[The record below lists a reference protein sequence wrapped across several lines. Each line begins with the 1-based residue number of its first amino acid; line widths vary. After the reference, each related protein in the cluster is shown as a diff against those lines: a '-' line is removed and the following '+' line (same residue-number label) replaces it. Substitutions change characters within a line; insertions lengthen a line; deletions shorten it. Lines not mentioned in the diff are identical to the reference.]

1 MASFEMHTRPDDKHM
16 RTDWM
21 VALNIE
27 SFLQGDC
34 SARGS
39 GIRKS
44 LRHQQLLVLFEYVFS
59 LVIMGANANWWWDCS
74 DFAEPWSTKA
84 WEHMTERSL
93 NPKVSHSMLGDCGHH
108 IEEFFMSMSE
118 QIQCGKS
125 SQHPWTRWGGWAKSV
140 NANEL
145 RNLGQRD
152 CLALVLGNLSDSWST
167 AL

>member
-21 VALNIE
+21 VVLNIE

-34 SARGS
+34 SARVS

-118 QIQCGKS
+118 QIQCARVHSTRGRDGVAGQ
-125 SQHPWTRWGGWAKSV
+125 SQLMQTNSEIWGR
-140 NANEL
+140 E
-145 RNLGQRD
+145 
-152 CLALVLGNLSDSWST
+152 T
-167 AL
+167 AWL